1 MVIMDRLQGRDVV
14 ADEAQDSWPE
24 RFQRLENRH
33 RDGALLHRHP
43 EVPVVVVQKL
53 LDGFPALFKHVHQFW
68 KR

>member
-1 MVIMDRLQGRDVV
+1 MHKVLRKTESIKIEVV
-14 ADEAQDSWPE
+14 STW
-24 RFQRLENRH
+24 H
-33 RDGALLHRHP
+33 GDGALFHRHP